1 MCGVFHWLTFSQFG
15 RNALPQYSDIVH
27 FHFLHAIEHYI
38 ANKRLAKALSV
49 ELVKLFSS
57 VERRLLVPDCSL
69 NPVSCCTHSPTVT
82 RSNNSDNG
90 DGAYIGFSSRPTY
103 GAVDVENGFSV
114 HLLLELCLLLSIGDI
129 LLLKIIS
136 VLIQVQFWLN
146 IFSVQ
151 FQFFVETVIL
161 LLIQLQFS
169 KYFYLQLQLCHQ
181 KNFSSTSTQIIFTF
195 NFRTVLGQFCKWAF
209 VFYVSIT

>member
-1 MCGVFHWLTFSQFG
+1 MCGVFHWLTFSLFG

-27 FHFLHAIEHYI
+27 FRFLHAVEHYI

-49 ELVKLFSS
+49 DVVKLFSS

-69 NPVSCCTHSPTVT
+69 TPVSCCTHSPT

-103 GAVDVENGFSV
+103 GAMDVENGFSV

-129 LLLKIIS
+129 LLPKIIS

-146 IFSVQ
+146 IF
-151 FQFFVETVIL
+151 
-161 LLIQLQFS
+161 
-169 KYFYLQLQLCHQ
+169 
-181 KNFSSTSTQIIFTF
+181 FSSVSV
-195 NFRTVLGQFCKWAF
+195 FR
-209 VFYVSIT
+209 